1 MATKKK
7 PTTQPT
13 EPKGT
18 AALPHEI
25 LLMPSCQNAV
35 AMEAWGQ
42 YAGKADLGELVKELR
57 EQTKTVKGGDMAM
70 VESMLYGQAVALQT
84 VFTSLARRAAMNAG
98 EYINASETYMKLA
111 LRAQAQCRA
120 TLETLAIVKNPMPY
134 IKQANIANGPQQ
146 VNNGSTEGGSLA
158 RAHLGQAHAGE
169 IETQQSQLLK
179 DSHGGTYLD
188 TRAAPAA
195 ARSNPAMETVEQVHR
210 AAKS

>member
-7 PTTQPT
+7 LTTTPT

-42 YAGKADLGELVKELR
+42 YAGKADLDQLVKELR

-84 VFTSLARRAAMNAG
+84 VFTSLARRAALNAG

-111 LRAQAQCRA
+111 LRAQSQCRA
-120 TLETLAIVKNPMPY
+120 TLETLAIIKNPMPY

-146 VNNGSTEGGSLA
+146 VNNGKADQYAQG
-158 RAHLGQAHAGE
+158 RAHAENFKSEQN
-169 IETQQSQLLK
+169 QLLE

-188 TRAAPAA
+188 TGAAPAA
-195 ARSNPAMETVEQVHR
+195 ARSNPAMEAVEQVHR
-210 AAKS
+210 AAKPKG

>member
-1 MATKKK
+1 MVTKKK

-25 LLMPSCQNAV
+25 LMMPSCQNAA

-42 YAGKADLGELVKELR
+42 YAGKADIGELVKELR

-146 VNNGSTEGGSLA
+146 VNNGTPA
-158 RAHLGQAHAGE
+158 PTHAANS
-169 IETQQSQLLK
+169 ETQQNKLLE
-179 DSHGGTYLD
+179 DSNGSTYLD
-188 TRAAPAA
+188 TGAAPAA
-195 ARSNPAMETVEQVHR
+195 ARSNPAMETVEQVDR
-210 AAKS
+210 AAKPKG